1 MSTCKPIF
9 QKLECFCY
17 TEYMFL
23 FVSFVFI
30 ELIHKSSVVQLISHV
45 RIFAAPWTAACQA
58 SLSFTILE
66 FAQTHVHRVGDAILP
81 PHPLP
86 SPSPP
91 AFNLSQYQ
99 GLFQWVCIRWPK
111 YWSFSFSINP
121 SNEDSGL
128 ISFRIN
134 WFDLLVAKGLS
145 KVFSS
150 TIVQNHQFFGTQ
162 PFLFSSS
169 HICTWLLEKSQ
180 LWLDGPLLAK

>member
-1 MSTCKPIF
+1 
-9 QKLECFCY
+9 
-17 TEYMFL
+17 MFL